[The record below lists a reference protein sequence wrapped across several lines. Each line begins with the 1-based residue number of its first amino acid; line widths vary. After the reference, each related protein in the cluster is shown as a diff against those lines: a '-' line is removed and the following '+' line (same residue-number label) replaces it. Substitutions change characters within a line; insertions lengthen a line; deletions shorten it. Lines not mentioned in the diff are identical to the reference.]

1 MTRGQTVT
9 DYLLGIVLL
18 LLSVTIVFGYFPGL
32 FQPFEENVEDEERV
46 MADNLAAEL
55 IDNSTIPGMQQTASF
70 NALNRTIDTVANDST
85 GVGVPEWLRWNA
97 TVQNETGVVE
107 SGGVT
112 LANGS
117 VWNGRQTAS
126 VVRFVR
132 IPSVCENGCRLVV
145 RVW

>member
-32 FQPFEENVEDEERV
+32 FQPFEENVADEERV
-46 MADNLAAEL
+46 LADNLAAEI
-55 IDNSTIPGMQQTASF
+55 IDNSTVPGMQQTTSF
-70 NALNRTIDTVANDST
+70 DALNRTIDTLANDST
-85 GVGVPEWLRWNA
+85 HAGVPEWLRWNA

-107 SGGVT
+107 AGGIT

-126 VVRFVR
+126 AVRFIR